1 MLDNSKF
8 NQFVRSVNQ
17 HSTIILVGFMGS
29 GKTTLGKQL
38 AQKLNYNF
46 IDTDKTIEELIG
58 VDIPTLFQ
66 TKGEEYFRHLEH
78 RLIETIKVKNT
89 VIATGGGMPCFY
101 DNMEQLNQIGITVY
115 LKYSPKELFERLV
128 NDPAQRP
135 LLARKNKEELYRYIE
150 DTLKEREPFYLK
162 AHQVY

>member
-1 MLDNSKF
+1 MPDNSKF
-8 NQFVRSVNQ
+8 NQFVRAINQ

-46 IDTDKTIEELIG
+46 IDTDQTIEELIG
-58 VDIPTLFQ
+58 IDIPTLFQ
-66 TKGEEYFRHLEH
+66 TKGEDYLRNLEH

-115 LKYSPKELFERLV
+115 LKYSPEELFERLA
-128 NDPAQRP
+128 NDTYKRP
-135 LLARKNKEELYRYIE
+135 LIANKSKEELYQYIE
-150 DTLKEREPFYLK
+150 ETLKKREPFYLK
-162 AHQVY
+162 AHRVY